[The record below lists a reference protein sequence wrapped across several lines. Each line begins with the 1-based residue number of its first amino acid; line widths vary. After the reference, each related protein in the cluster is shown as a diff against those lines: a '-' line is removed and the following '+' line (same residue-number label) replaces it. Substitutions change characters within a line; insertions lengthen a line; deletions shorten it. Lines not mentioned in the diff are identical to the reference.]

1 MNNLNSLKR
10 LFIILSV
17 TIGASISINA
27 QGVDSSDVNS
37 KNAIYFELVG
47 HGGLYSL
54 NYERVFDTKRTLR
67 AGVSYLNDSDSFLS
81 FHYLSIPISVSELLP
96 IDRDSFLEIGMFNS
110 FFYEFDVKR
119 LSTWIGPSLGFREQ
133 DLSRSRGMVKLFV
146 SPFYIIGGENK
157 FGITAGLAFGSA
169 F

>member
-1 MNNLNSLKR
+1 M
-10 LFIILSV
+10 F
-17 TIGASISINA
+17 
-27 QGVDSSDVNS
+27 
-37 KNAIYFELVG
+37 G

-110 FFYEFDVKR
+110 FFYEFDGKR

-133 DLSRSRGMVKLFV
+133 DLSRARGMVKLFV

-157 FGITAGLAFGSA
+157 FGLTGGVAFGPA